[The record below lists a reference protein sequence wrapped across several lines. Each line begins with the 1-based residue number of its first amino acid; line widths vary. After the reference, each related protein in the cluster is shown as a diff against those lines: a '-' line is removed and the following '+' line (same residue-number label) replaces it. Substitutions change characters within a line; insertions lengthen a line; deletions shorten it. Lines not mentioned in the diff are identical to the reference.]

1 MCQSHRCIGIVNVSH
16 AQAAPAGALPD
27 LNLVAVFDALLGE
40 RSVTRTA
47 EQLGVT
53 QSAMS
58 HSLSRLRTWFADPLF
73 VRVGSAM
80 QPTPRAL
87 ELAPV
92 ALQIM
97 ASVRS
102 GLLSQAG
109 FDPASSTRRFT
120 LCMTDMGESV
130 FLPPLIAQLRAQ
142 APHCTPCPR
151 ACSSSIC
158 SRIPS

>member
-1 MCQSHRCIGIVNVSH
+1 MTH
-16 AQAAPAGALPD
+16 A
-27 LNLVAVFDALLGE
+27 
-40 RSVTRTA
+40 A

-109 FDPASSTRRFT
+109 FAPANSTRRFT
-120 LCMTDMGESV
+120 LCMTDMCELV

-142 APHCTPCPR
+142 APHCTP
-151 ACSSSIC
+151 
-158 SRIPS
+158 